1 MLAMSISS
9 HVVLKCLEEGFQ
21 AVVQEKDQELSPKQR
36 QPLTSVK
43 EDYADILEEF
53 FNQTGGQS
61 DMMQVQIGADTGL
74 PVPVLD
80 ENLEDIEHKAD
91 QIWKELQQLQI
102 KVPQTLGELLQK
114 FLQTGRYL
122 QDESDNQ
129 VETQKDIAAE
139 ELNQQEQQLLVDL
152 EDRVKCISS
161 KSTAVRVKL
170 QQKWQQYKEVLEK
183 VQLGDP
189 MITPIPTKLQQVE
202 E

>member
-1 MLAMSISS
+1 
-9 HVVLKCLEEGFQ
+9 
-21 AVVQEKDQELSPKQR
+21 
-36 QPLTSVK
+36 
-43 EDYADILEEF
+43 
-53 FNQTGGQS
+53 
-61 DMMQVQIGADTGL
+61 MMQVQIGADTGL